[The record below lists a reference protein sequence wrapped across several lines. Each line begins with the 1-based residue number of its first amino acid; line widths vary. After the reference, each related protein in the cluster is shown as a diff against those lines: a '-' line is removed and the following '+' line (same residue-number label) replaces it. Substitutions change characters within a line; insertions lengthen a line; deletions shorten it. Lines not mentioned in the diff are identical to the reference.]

1 LMVMLNF
8 MVLARINPKDIYN
21 WFMEFSCDSYDWV
34 MIGNVYGM
42 GYFNTTTMR
51 KPYLSTSNYIRNMS
65 NYENDGHWNEIWDAM
80 FYKFLIDN
88 KPKLT
93 GGAAFYLRNLAYFEK
108 KSKSE
113 KKEIF
118 SKINI

>member
-1 LMVMLNF
+1 
-8 MVLARINPKDIYN
+8 
-21 WFMEFSCDSYDWV
+21 
-34 MIGNVYGM
+34 
-42 GYFNTTTMR
+42 
-51 KPYLSTSNYIRNMS
+51 MS

-88 KPKLT
+88 KPKLI

-113 KKEIF
+113 KEEVLKYI
-118 SKINI
+118 SLLH